1 MNELIAQLEALPDFS
16 AKPSEEV
23 ILKWITDNGYH
34 MGNVMN
40 AFRLAVVGECK
51 GPHMFEITELMG
63 REKTIER
70 IKKAIE
76 NIKPDEPAI

>member
-1 MNELIAQLEALPDFS
+1 MNELIAQLETLPDFS

>member
-1 MNELIAQLEALPDFS
+1 
-16 AKPSEEV
+16 
-23 ILKWITDNGYH
+23 
-34 MGNVMN
+34 MN

-76 NIKPDEPAI
+76 NIKPDEPAL